1 MLNDGLQITGAIE
14 IKLNG
19 DIVRT
24 IPNLVVTSGKT
35 WVAKRLDGQDAKM
48 GYIDLGTGSTSEV
61 ASDTALETVI
71 SGARKTNVA
80 VVSSNT
86 VTYTT
91 TWNAGEA
98 TAAITEAGLFDATT
112 GGEML
117 ARKTFGVVN
126 KGTNDTMTIS
136 WTITIN

>member
-35 WVAKRLDGQDAKM
+35 WVAKRLDGQDTKM